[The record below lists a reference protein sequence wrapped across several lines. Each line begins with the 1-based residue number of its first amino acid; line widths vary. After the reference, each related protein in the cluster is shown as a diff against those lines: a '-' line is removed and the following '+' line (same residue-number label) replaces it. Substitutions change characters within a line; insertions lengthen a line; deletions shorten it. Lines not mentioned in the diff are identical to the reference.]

1 MKALF
6 QFDRDFPWWGPN
18 TKCVGC
24 ALVLYMFGRGRIQ
37 EIPEEAAK
45 AAEQAGAGRRVN
57 YEAMQQ

>member
-18 TKCVGC
+18 TKCLGC
-24 ALVLYMFGRGRIQ
+24 ALVLYMFKRGAPV
-37 EIPEEAAK
+37 EVP
-45 AAEQAGAGRRVN
+45 EQAAIDAERANAGKRVN